1 MLVLDVELE
10 RVEAHRLHCEVLVEL
25 AGDAGERHRDVD
37 ASHLG
42 GQGPRLQDLG
52 LRDLILARCRAHRL
66 VSAHLEGKYGSDD
79 SGCNECQQHEDGD
92 QPLLVPS
99 LSRLGTPQLVTRI
112 RIDRLEDVPRGQGV
126 EN

>member
-1 MLVLDVELE
+1 MDS
-10 RVEAHRLHCEVLVEL
+10 
-25 AGDAGERHRDVD
+25 
-37 ASHLG
+37 SHLG
-42 GQGPRLQDLG
+42 GQRPRLQDLG
-52 LRDLILARCRAHRL
+52 RRDLILARRRAHRL
-66 VSAHLEGKYGSDD
+66 VPAHLEGEHGSDD
-79 SGCNECQQHEDGD
+79 AGRNECKQREDGD